1 MLRSGLTSGQADL
14 ARNVDQK
21 KSDATREILRFAQ
34 DDAGWADAQPLALLT
49 IKFDNQLL
57 VHRQMDVFAFGKR
70 QNFSLVVVAIDL

>member
-21 KSDATREILRFAQ
+21 KPDATREILRFAQ
-34 DDAGWADAQPLALLT
+34 DDAGWADAQPLALFA

-57 VHRQMDVFAFGKR
+57 VHRQVDVFAFGQR
-70 QNFSLVVVAIDL
+70 QNFALVVVAIDL